1 MSYGM
6 SIQIARTPKD
16 PRAKMQIQ
24 KYFWVLVRVSY
35 GRRCPSVI
43 VVLTPDKRCAA
54 VRVLQVPH
62 VWLAGLIRILFLDAW
77 SVRDV
82 WHVLCHAASVCE
94 CCSEEAQ

>member
-35 GRRCPSVI
+35 GRRSPSVI

-54 VRVLQVPH
+54 VRVL
-62 VWLAGLIRILFLDAW
+62 
-77 SVRDV
+77 
-82 WHVLCHAASVCE
+82 
-94 CCSEEAQ
+94 